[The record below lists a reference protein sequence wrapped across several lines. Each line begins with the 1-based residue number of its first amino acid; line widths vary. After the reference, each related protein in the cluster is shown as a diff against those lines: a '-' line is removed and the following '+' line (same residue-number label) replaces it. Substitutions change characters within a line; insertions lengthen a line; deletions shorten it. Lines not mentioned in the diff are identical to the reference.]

1 MGERWLMRLPP
12 DSEGRVIWTAPG
24 DGARVARRDP
34 LSQVATMAGR
44 RVVLVVPGEEVLLTR
59 VVPPK
64 AGQRDLLKAVPYLL
78 EESLSAPVEQL
89 HFALG
94 QRESDGGLPVAVVAL
109 RQLEEWLEPVR
120 GAGLEPEAVLPAPL
134 LLPLEPGAW
143 SVLLTPEIAWV
154 RTGACAGFG
163 VDAANLAVAL
173 GLALSDGVV
182 PPPERLEVWLDPE
195 RQEPPASLAALG
207 VVVMWHR
214 FAGDP
219 LTVLAAHD
227 RPGGGLDLA
236 QGRFAR
242 AGRMGGMVRA
252 LRPTLVLLLI
262 WLLMRGGEAG
272 LQAFRL
278 EQRADELDRA
288 IQGVF
293 RESFP
298 EVKRIVNPKVQMTQ
312 QLESLKGG
320 GRGTEG
326 NKGFLS
332 VFGRSGKALREIP
345 ESVLN
350 GVRFGE
356 GKLELMVRLPDLQR
370 LDVLKQRMEGSGL
383 AVGIQS
389 ASREGEGIAARLK
402 VESP

>member
-24 DGARVARRDP
+24 DGARTARRDP
-34 LSQVATMAGR
+34 VAQVAALAGR
-44 RVVLVVPGEEVLLTR
+44 RLVLVVPGEEVLLTR
-59 VVPPK
+59 VTPPK

-94 QRESDGGLPVAVVAL
+94 RRGADGELPVAVVAV

-120 GAGLEPEAVLPAPL
+120 AAGVEPEAVVPAPL
-134 LLPLEPGAW
+134 LLPLEPGVW
-143 SVLLTPEIAWV
+143 SVLLTPECAWV
-154 RTGACAGFG
+154 RTGECAGFG
-163 VDAANLAVAL
+163 VDPANLAMAL
-173 GLALSDGVV
+173 GLALSDAAAR
-182 PPPERLEVWLDPE
+182 PPERLGVWFDPAL
-195 RQEPPASLAALG
+195 QAQPEPLASLG
-207 VVVMWHR
+207 VGVEWHP
-214 FAGDP
+214 FSGDP
-219 LTVLAAHD
+219 LTVLAAYD

-236 QGRFAR
+236 QGPFAP
-242 AGRMGGMVRA
+242 ASRMGGVVRA
-252 LRPTLVLLLI
+252 LRPTLALLLI

-272 LQAFRL
+272 LEAFRL
-278 EQRADELDRA
+278 EQRAVELDRA

-298 EVKRIVNPKVQMTQ
+298 EVKRIVNPRVQMTQ

-320 GRGTEG
+320 GRGSDTG
-326 NKGFLS
+326 KGFLS
-332 VFGRSGKALREIP
+332 VFGRSGQALREIP
-345 ESVLN
+345 ESVVN
-350 GVRFGE
+350 GVRYGE